1 MKIST
6 DFFNYAHFINFLC
19 LQFLFPIFSLIPLFL
34 SQQKNPGT
42 LRFRGILRLDT
53 IYLSILYILLRYLQ
67 CTSNLHC
74 SLLIVN
80 YSMIVATRPE
90 PTVLPPSRYQNGVLH
105 RLNGYFSSI
114 LCEKMRIFHC
124 VRVVFGNF
132 VIMVLSV
139 PLSVLPNN
147 LHIIPYNL

>member
-6 DFFNYAHFINFLC
+6 DFSTFIFL
-19 LQFLFPIFSLIPLFL
+19 P
-34 SQQKNPGT
+34 QQKNPGT

-90 PTVLPPSRYQNGVLH
+90 PTVLPPSRYQTGVL
-105 RLNGYFSSI
+105 RCTNGDFSCN
-114 LCEKMRIFHC
+114 LCGKVRIFRC
-124 VRVVFGNF
+124 VRMVFGDF
-132 VIMVLSV
+132 VIIVLSQLLYIA
-139 PLSVLPNN
+139 PLV
-147 LHIIPYNL
+147 